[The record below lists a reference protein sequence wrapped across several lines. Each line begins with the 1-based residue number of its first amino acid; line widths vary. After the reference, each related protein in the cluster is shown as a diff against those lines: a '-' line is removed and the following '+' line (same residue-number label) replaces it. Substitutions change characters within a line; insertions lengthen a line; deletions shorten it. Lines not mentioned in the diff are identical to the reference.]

1 MHRRYSRPVRAAPE
15 TTMRRFARYLF
26 LSLFAAL
33 GACESVDDY
42 VGRTLD
48 SLGSEPASRLAAK
61 LPPKTGAAPVKV
73 PSPKA
78 AQSGQF
84 WGAHSASLPE
94 APPGQVEIIREA
106 DARLSMTLRV
116 FDGGR
121 VARRRYTSV
130 ERRHIEEDALW
141 TGPANNPVAAGMLL
155 SESLGGPPVTDA
167 EDPAEIVDHWAA
179 FRGKRRT
186 FGDLVGSE
194 NALGSV
200 LWRRSRVADSTCVA
214 FLQRWS
220 INSPSGPASSLSG
233 FYCAAPGET
242 LTPGEAETV
251 VQSLG
256 ISAPKG

>member
-1 MHRRYSRPVRAAPE
+1 
-15 TTMRRFARYLF
+15 MRRIAKYLF
-26 LSLFAAL
+26 PSIFAAL

-48 SLGSEPASRLAAK
+48 GLGSKPTSRLAAK
-61 LPPKTGAAPVKV
+61 TQRKLNAARVKA

-78 AQSGQF
+78 VQSGQVA
-84 WGAHSASLPE
+84 GARYTGLPK
-94 APPGQVEIIREA
+94 APPGQVAIIRTA
-106 DARLSMTLRV
+106 NARLSMTLHV

-130 ERRHIEEDALW
+130 DRRHIEEDALW
-141 TGPANNPVAAGMLL
+141 TGPGNNPVAAGLLL

-186 FGDLVGSE
+186 FGDLVGSK

-200 LWRRSRVADSTCVA
+200 LWRRSRVADSTCVV

-220 INSPSGPASSLSG
+220 VNPPAGPASSLSG

-256 ISAPKG
+256 ISALKS

>member
-1 MHRRYSRPVRAAPE
+1 
-15 TTMRRFARYLF
+15 MRRIAIYLF

-42 VGRTLD
+42 VGRKLD
-48 SLGSEPASRLAAK
+48 GLSSEPASRLAAK
-61 LPPKTGAAPVKV
+61 SPPKPNAALVKA

-78 AQSGQF
+78 AQSGQVE
-84 WGAHSASLPE
+84 GARYIGLPE
-94 APPGQVEIIREA
+94 APPGQVAVIRTT
-106 DARLSMTLRV
+106 DARLSMGLRV

-121 VARRRYTSV
+121 VTRRRYSSV
-130 ERRHIEEDALW
+130 DRRHIEEDALW
-141 TGPANNPVAAGMLL
+141 TGPGNNPVAAGLLL

-167 EDPAEIVDHWAA
+167 KDPAEIVDHWAA

-186 FGDLVGSE
+186 FGDLVGSK

-200 LWRRSRVADSTCVA
+200 LWRRSRVADSTCVV

-220 INSPSGPASSLSG
+220 VNPPAGPTSSLSG